1 MPHPQTRI
9 ERLDDFYSYLMN
21 HKGYKMHE
29 IDEMDIHHM
38 FRLVRKEME
47 ENKQIKKEEEQPKKV
62 YIDQIAGW

>member
-1 MPHPQTRI
+1 
-9 ERLDDFYSYLMN
+9 
-21 HKGYKMHE
+21 
-29 IDEMDIHHM
+29 M